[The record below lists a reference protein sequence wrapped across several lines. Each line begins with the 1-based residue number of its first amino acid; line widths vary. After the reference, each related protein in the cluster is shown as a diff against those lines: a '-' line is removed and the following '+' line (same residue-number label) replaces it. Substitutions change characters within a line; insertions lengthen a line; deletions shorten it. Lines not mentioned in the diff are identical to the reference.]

1 MSSLDLMTALSIS
14 EIKFDLAFRQE
25 TFGVARGDIRVA
37 DIGPALWSFSA
48 DCSVLL
54 QDQLLDIA
62 AIIGGMGGAR
72 GTFFAFDP
80 MRPAPKADPTG
91 AGLSGATVRVNSVN
105 VTDRSLMSLRGLPAG
120 YVLSRGDYISF
131 NYANPVTSTASVA
144 LHRVTAASV
153 TANGSGITAEF
164 AVHPPVLPGVVT
176 GASGA
181 ICRLT
186 NAYAEFRLKPGSF
199 DPTGKSGLLATAR
212 LEASQFIP
220 N

>member
-1 MSSLDLMTALSIS
+1 MSTWDVMNALVITQ
-14 EIKFDLAFRQE
+14 IKFDLAFRQD
-25 TFGVARGDIRVA
+25 TFGVARGDIRVS

-48 DCSVLL
+48 DCANLTH
-54 QDQLLDIA
+54 DQLLDLSSVL
-62 AIIGGMGGAR
+62 GGLGGAR

-91 AGLSGATVRVNSVN
+91 AGLSGATVRVDSVN
-105 VTDRSLMSLRGLPAG
+105 GANRSLIALRGLPAS

-131 NYANPVTSTASVA
+131 DYANAVTSTASVA
-144 LHRVTAASV
+144 LHRITTASI
-153 TANGSGITAEF
+153 TATGFGTTAEF
-164 AVHPPVLPGVVT
+164 AVHPPVALGVVT

-181 ICRLT
+181 VCRLT

-199 DPTGKSGLLATAR
+199 DPSGSAGLVGSAR
-212 LEASQFIP
+212 LEASQVVP